1 MKEPIL
7 QQMVISELYERLLSM
22 QHLIGSA
29 IERVIIGPVNTP
41 DVLLELAKHISRMGM
56 FRVFANIDRV
66 VEGLKIPLDIVIKS
80 YVEVVRRGIELSRIE
95 GTKLVSC
102 YVDAYEDFEEGWKA
116 ISIRVL
122 MMGDSQKLQKIWS
135 ELSKKVADTAKEFAR
150 YIYVEVEPA
159 E

>member
-29 IERVIIGPVNTP
+29 IERIIISPVNTSE
-41 DVLLELAKHISRMGM
+41 VLLESAKHISRMGM

-66 VEGLKIPLDIVIKS
+66 VEELKIPLDIVIKS

-116 ISIRVL
+116 ISIKVL
-122 MMGDSQKLQKIWS
+122 MRGDSQKLQKIWS
-135 ELSKKVADTAKEFAR
+135 ELSKKIADTAKEFAR